1 MNRYLTD
8 IEIAKTFGSANEHGS
23 PYLTF
28 LELPFPMYFGIT
40 EVKRLRCHK
49 LILPAL
55 KAVLDEILAF
65 YGLDEIKRL
74 RIDRFGGVFSYRMM
88 RGANRRSRHSW
99 GVAIDLDPT
108 RNTLK
113 MDSKKASFA
122 RPVYAPMITIFEK
135 HGFISKGK
143 TDGFDWMH
151 FEVGSKWLELYYDNQ
166 GKVPE

>member
-8 IEIAKTFGSANEHGS
+8 LEIAKTFGPATEHGS

-28 LELPFPMYFGIT
+28 LTLPFPLYFGISK
-40 EVKRLRCHK
+40 VARLRCHRK
-49 LILPAL
+49 IKPAL
-55 KAVLDEILAF
+55 EAVLVEILAH

-99 GVAIDLDPT
+99 GIAIDLDPT

-113 MDSKKASFA
+113 MDSNTASFA
-122 RPVYAPMITIFEK
+122 KPAYAPMIAIFEK

-143 TDGFDWMH
+143 ADGIDWMH
-151 FEVGSKWLELYYDNQ
+151 FEVGSKWLEMYNQ
-166 GKVPE
+166 EQEETKP